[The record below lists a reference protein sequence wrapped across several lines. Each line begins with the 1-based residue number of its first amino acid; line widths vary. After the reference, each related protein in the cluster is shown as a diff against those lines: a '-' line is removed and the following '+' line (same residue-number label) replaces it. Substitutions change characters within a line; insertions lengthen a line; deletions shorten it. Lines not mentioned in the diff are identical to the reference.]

1 MVGKQL
7 EGATDTLPPPVL
19 VGRPPLS
26 TARLGTGGARFP
38 SDQGVP
44 CVSAAGTMSEPSRE
58 ARPIPRGS
66 RACRRLFGPVD
77 SEQLQRDCDA
87 LMASCVQEACDR
99 WNFDFVTETPLDGDF
114 AWERVWSLD
123 LPKLYLPSGPRR
135 AQDSLGRSK
144 RSSSSPALLQGTAQ
158 EDHVDLSLSCT
169 LVPRSPEQPE
179 GSPGG
184 PSASQGRKRR
194 QTSMTGEA
202 RCRE

>member
-1 MVGKQL
+1 
-7 EGATDTLPPPVL
+7 
-19 VGRPPLS
+19 
-26 TARLGTGGARFP
+26 
-38 SDQGVP
+38 
-44 CVSAAGTMSEPSRE
+44 MSEPSRD
-58 ARPIPRGS
+58 ARPVPRGS

-123 LPKLYLPSGPRR
+123 LPKLYLSSAPRR

-158 EDHVDLSLSCT
+158 GDHVDLSLSCT

-184 PSASQGRKRR
+184 PSTSQGRKRR
-194 QTSMTGEA
+194 QTSMTDFYHSK
-202 RCRE
+202 RRLIFSKRTP